1 MFKLTIAK
9 RIKSFY
15 NLFIYR
21 FLITKP
27 VICKVLLIPTEK
39 KKTQSNNNKKQQT
52 ILFKYMILYTTEI
65 SHIIFSY
72 C

>member
-39 KKTQSNNNKKQQT
+39 KHKATTTKKQQT